1 MQKTASNQ
9 PTEVID
15 KVLNQFPKVISPRA
29 HALVDALAFPAMAA
43 LTLQMAQKSSR
54 AALLMSVNLSIEGG
68 VSLFT
73 DYPPGL
79 IRLLRFEDHIRIGVL
94 YAPLSIGLALLTPG
108 IPKRQRLILSL
119 LPLIPFLLNSLSK
132 PLEK

>member
-1 MQKTASNQ
+1 
-9 PTEVID
+9 
-15 KVLNQFPKVISPRA
+15 
-29 HALVDALAFPAMAA
+29 MAA